1 MQIQPG
7 ESQIVWKAVL
17 CCKVKSE
24 IQQIS
29 KSSARFKSK
38 KYKSVIELTWLQRDY
53 WYYVVERQFD
63 RKKIL
68 FVMPD
73 ERTDRL
79 IYQSIG
85 KTASRKNN
93 EWVERIRCAYRR
105 NAKIMSLWGWWW
117 RYSISGLDDIFA
129 WLTLEDWFVERHVR
143 HCWKIW
149 LNCGTHIQHRH
160 SHAEWK
166 RRPSD
171 DSPTVHV
178 DSTSS

>member
-117 RYSISGLDDIFA
+117 RYSISGLDDIFG
-129 WLTLEDWFVERHVR
+129 WH
-143 HCWKIW
+143 WKIGLW
-149 LNCGTHIQHRH
+149 SATCVTAERFGWTVEPTFNIGILMLNGNVG
-160 SHAEWK
+160 
-166 RRPSD
+166 RPMI
-171 DSPTVHV
+171 PLRYM
-178 DSTSS
+178 